1 MAVIK
6 ELRSLPLHEIIGAP
20 LAAIVQAQAQA
31 ARATVEFIEKVGF
44 IAGEKRDTE
53 LDIGA
58 LRMAEFRYKKAD
70 ETGAA
75 AEFTARVP
83 VLSLVPIP
91 GIQVKT
97 ARISFVAKIT
107 DAVSEKSDNAQQQRR
122 ALAGEKTET
131 ASWLKPVLTTLRG
144 SLAPAAQTNAK
155 SGQAI
160 RGSGELKIE
169 IELEQ
174 MPFAPGLEKLLNL
187 MEQAINEEQNKKARS
202 RELPAPLAA
211 APPKITKNTPSA
223 NTRKGKS
230 KK

>member
-20 LAAIVQAQAQA
+20 LAAIVQAQTQA

-44 IAGEKRDTE
+44 IAGQKPHTE

-58 LRMAEFRYKKAD
+58 LRMAEFRYEKAD
-70 ETGAA
+70 ETGAT

-107 DAVSEKSDNAQQQRR
+107 DAVREKSLNAYQQRR
-122 ALAGEKTET
+122 ALTGEKTET
-131 ASWLKPVLTTLRG
+131 TSWLKPASTTLRG
-144 SLAPAAQTNAK
+144 SLAPAAQTNTK

-160 RGSGELKIE
+160 RGNGELRIE

-174 MPFAPGLEKLLNL
+174 MPLAPGLEKLLNL
-187 MEQAINEEQNKKARS
+187 MEQAISEVQNKKARP

-211 APPKITKNTPSA
+211 APPKTTKIKATA
-223 NTRKGKS
+223 NARKGKG